1 MFKKLVAP
9 IVVGGVLLG
18 SLAMGGVATAAT
30 PSTTTTPAASAAAH
44 PLKARHWLRAHG
56 RAVRAKGLII
66 SASTIGITSQ
76 ALRADL
82 KSGKSIAQVASANGS
97 SAAAVES
104 ALTAAGDKAVA
115 RAESA
120 GKLTS
125 TQAAAIEARLPVRI
139 DKIVNHVF

>member
-9 IVVGGVLLG
+9 IVVGGVLVG
-18 SLAMGGVATAAT
+18 SLAMGGVASAAT
-30 PSTTTTPAASAAAH
+30 PTTTPAATPAAH
-44 PLKARHWLRAHG
+44 PGALKAHRWLRVHG
-56 RAVRAKGLII
+56 KGARTKGLAI
-66 SASTIGITSQ
+66 SASTIGITPQ

-104 ALTAAGDKAVA
+104 ALTAAADKAVT
-115 RAESA
+115 RAETA

-125 TQAAAIEARLPVRI
+125 TQASAIEARLPARI